1 MKKTNAKSIIV
12 KLTLEGQGVVNY
24 GGDHEV
30 QTLKDLGFDC
40 VKNIHYTYD
49 KNDKNKRKTNYNAC
63 KFDVVS
69 STSIDNEGNEV
80 VSYTRIPKISSDCL
94 KNAMYRDLHNVT
106 NFNRHYVNHKS
117 NAIFLSSAEY
127 ICRGDMFPGNIG
139 RKGFVMLDAQLT
151 NNAVVKID
159 TFSSSTPNDEK
170 NKEAGA
176 SNGFFAKDTL
186 GKTRWETEIH
196 INLEQLK
203 AIQIDAFDGNPSLP
217 YDIVESGLFDK
228 AFVKN
233 HKKYNGKNLP
243 YERKLITKKNAQY
256 QAVTA
261 LDKLVFD
268 DEFVVDMVKDIIRR
282 AMFIKIE
289 KGGAVAYTTK
299 VEFAYGTPIKNDG
312 FVTITEDNID
322 DIDFT
327 TDEFFAECSYED
339 MLAVRK
345 EIEENKKS
353 AAKRRAD
360 KNGNGKDKDE
370 SKDEENNDNVENE

>member
-24 GGDHEV
+24 GGASER
-30 QTLKDLGFDC
+30 QTLKNLKFKDAHID
-40 VKNIHYTYD
+40 YD
-49 KNDKNKRKTNYNAC
+49 VENHNAC

-94 KNAMYRDLHNVT
+94 KNAMYRDLHNVN
-106 NFNRHYVNHKS
+106 NFNRHYASQKS
-117 NAIFLSSAEY
+117 NALYLSSAEY
-127 ICRGDMFPGNIG
+127 ICRGDMFPGMFG
-139 RKGFVMLDAQLT
+139 RKSAFVVLDAQLT

-159 TFSSSTPNDEK
+159 TFSSSTPNDEN
-170 NKEAGA
+170 NKDAGL
-176 SNGFFAKDTL
+176 SNGFFTKDTL
-186 GKTRWETEIH
+186 GKTKWEAEIH

-203 AIQIDAFDGNPSLP
+203 AMQIDAFDGNPSLP

-233 HKKYNGKNLP
+233 HKKYNGENLP
-243 YERKLITKKNAQY
+243 YKRKLITKKNAQY

-282 AMFIKIE
+282 AMSISIE
-289 KGGAVAYTTK
+289 RRDAIAYTTK

-327 TDEFFAECSYED
+327 TDEFFAECSYDD

-353 AAKRRAD
+353 SAKRRAD
-360 KNGNGKDKDE
+360 KKGENKGNGKGKGKGKG
-370 SKDEENNDNVENE
+370 KDEENNDNVENE